1 MIRTFDTEQERPLF
15 EAYHLGGQSK
25 SHFNENSTVNSKSA
39 FFEIIWIKKGEG
51 SCRVDM
57 QRFPI
62 VDDTLYCLF
71 PGQLYFFDPIGEVTG
86 FRISFSQDFL
96 NPDFGLANS
105 RFSEGSG
112 KYEQAATMIQLH
124 DDFQEE
130 ADRLVNE
137 MVWEY
142 QNDFPLRFEIL
153 KGLLK
158 VFIAYFSRQFKRPT
172 AVTTLTSAQPIFENF
187 IGLVE
192 RKFATHKLVNQ
203 YADELAVTPNYLSE
217 VVKRSSGFSASH
229 FIHQRVI
236 LEAKRMAVTSDVSMK
251 EIAFRIGFEDAC
263 QFSKFFK
270 LKTGSTF
277 SEFRRTLDET
287 RCA

>member
-1 MIRTFDTEQERPLF
+1 MRTIDPVQQRPLF
-15 EAYHLGGQSK
+15 EAHLLDDQDLGRPSGKNNVASR
-25 SHFNENSTVNSKSA
+25 SA
-39 FFEIIWIKKGEG
+39 FFEMIWIKKGEG

-57 QRFPI
+57 QKFPI
-62 VDDTLYCLF
+62 ADDTLYCLF

-86 FRISFSQDFL
+86 FRIAFSQDFL
-96 NPDFGLANS
+96 TPDFGLANRRLS
-105 RFSEGSG
+105 PGGWDCEWTVPIIYLNG
-112 KYEQAATMIQLH
+112 
-124 DDFQEE
+124 DFQEE
-130 ADRLVNE
+130 IDRVVRE

-158 VFIAYFSRQFKRPT
+158 VFVAYFSTQFKWPQTLAIPT
-172 AVTTLTSAQPIFENF
+172 STQPIFENF

-192 RKFATHKLVNQ
+192 KKFATHKLVNQ

-217 VVKRSSGFSASH
+217 VVKRSSGFSATH
-229 FIHQRVI
+229 FIHKRII

-251 EIAFRIGFEDAC
+251 EIAFQIGFEDAC

-270 LKTGSTF
+270 LKTGSNF
-277 SEFRRTLDET
+277 SDFRKTLN
-287 RCA
+287 